1 MKIDLAK
8 YGYKPGLETPSGELG
23 RIVRVDRGECDAATS
38 SGILRVLS
46 DSQRSQ
52 NLLAPVVGD
61 WVSIVE
67 DPDLG
72 FLINEV
78 LPRSNTIS
86 RLSLIHI

>member
-8 YGYKPGLETPSGELG
+8 YGYKPGLETQSRELG

-72 FLINEV
+72 FLI
-78 LPRSNTIS
+78 
-86 RLSLIHI
+86 LSLIHI